1 MPRQKPGKSK
11 QTYGTPPEFIRAI
24 ERDFH
29 VTRWACDLAA
39 DASNKICEM
48 WYGPGSPVGVDS
60 FQADWTLEGDLWLN
74 PPFADI
80 EPWARK
86 CATTRRVGRIFQLSP
101 ASIGTNWYAEI
112 AHGRAHVVALAPR
125 LTFVGET
132 DAYPKDL
139 MLLVWGPVKGG
150 SSCWRWK

>member
-1 MPRQKPGKSK
+1 M
-11 QTYGTPPEFIRAI
+11 
-24 ERDFH
+24 
-29 VTRWACDLAA
+29 
-39 DASNKICEM
+39 
-48 WYGPGSPVGVDS
+48 
-60 FQADWTLEGDLWLN
+60 N

-86 CATTRRVGRIFQLSP
+86 CATTVRVGRIFQLSP

-112 AHGRAHVVALAPR
+112 AHGRAHVVALSPR

-139 MLLVWGPVKGG
+139 MMLVWGAIKGG
-150 SSCWRWK
+150 FSTWRWKQ